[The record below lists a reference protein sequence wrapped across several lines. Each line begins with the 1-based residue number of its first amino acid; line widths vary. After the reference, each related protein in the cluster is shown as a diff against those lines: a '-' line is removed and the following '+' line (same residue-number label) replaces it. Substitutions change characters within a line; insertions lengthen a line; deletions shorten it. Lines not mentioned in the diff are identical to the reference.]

1 MRLRFFLAA
10 VALLVVVSGIAVAWW
25 AFGSL
30 GIVTPDKIGQWL
42 ETTRGHPWAPAVVV
56 GAFLI
61 AGVVVFPIHGVIL
74 ATATVFGGLTGFAY
88 SAVGVFFSGWIP
100 YFIGAWLGKDAVTRN
115 FGPRIQ
121 PVLRVAKERGV
132 LVVVGFRIVPAAP
145 GTLTNLA
152 LGASGIRFA
161 DFIIGT
167 LIGMMPGLIVVSL
180 MGDRIMAF
188 LQAPSLAGI
197 ILLALC
203 VAAYGALVIGA
214 QILVSRGRK

>member
-1 MRLRFFLAA
+1 MRHRFFLAA
-10 VALLVVVSGIAVAWW
+10 VALLVVVSGLAVAWW
-25 AFGSL
+25 AVGSL
-30 GIVTPDKIGQWL
+30 DIVTPDKIGQWL
-42 ETTRGHPWAPAVVV
+42 ATTRGHPWAPAVVV

-74 ATATVFGGLTGFAY
+74 ATATVFGGWTGFAY

-100 YFIGAWLGKDAVTRN
+100 YFIGAWLGKDAVARN

-152 LGASGIRFA
+152 LGASGIRFQ
-161 DFIIGT
+161 DFIFGT

-180 MGDRIMAF
+180 MGDRAMAF
-188 LQAPSLAGI
+188 LEAPSLGGVV
-197 ILLALC
+197 LLALC
-203 VAAYGALVIGA
+203 IAAYGAVAIGA
-214 QILVSRGRK
+214 QILVSRWRR